1 MNSLPIFP
9 VLLLALLV
17 GCTEISGDYQKG
29 LDADPYGEGKDAE
42 KRKYFRT
49 ACNFYHKGAVQNDA
63 KSYNAIGRCY
73 FNGWEGKKDYKIALG
88 YFRTAVEM
96 GWYEAF
102 ANLAIMYRQGF
113 GVPKDTERA
122 DRLEKQA
129 HILLKQAAEGG
140 DAFAQFNLG
149 LMYANGQG
157 VPQDYKTAF
166 KWYNRAAEQGDSP
179 AQASLGAMYYKG
191 QGNLQDYTR
200 AHMWLNISASQGEKL
215 AGKLRDIV
223 EKKMSPTNISTALK
237 LIRECVQKNYKG
249 C

>member
-1 MNSLPIFP
+1 
-9 VLLLALLV
+9 
-17 GCTEISGDYQKG
+17 
-29 LDADPYGEGKDAE
+29 
-42 KRKYFRT
+42 
-49 ACNFYHKGAVQNDA
+49 
-63 KSYNAIGRCY
+63 
-73 FNGWEGKKDYKIALG
+73 
-88 YFRTAVEM
+88 
-96 GWYEAF
+96 
-102 ANLAIMYRQGF
+102 MYRNGL

-122 DRLEKQA
+122 DSLEKQA
-129 HILLKQAAEGG
+129 NILLKHAAEGG

-166 KWYNRAAEQGDSP
+166 KWYSRAAEQGDSP

-191 QGNLQDYTR
+191 QGKIQDYIR